1 MKVAVFFDGVDDELK
16 DRMESFISD
25 NWPHVL
31 LSSANEDP
39 PTKEG
44 DNHYATL
51 TVTNRRTGTPQPRTA
66 LNETILVNSEST
78 EEVLYRANAKL
89 GRLTSSDSIRSDQAV
104 SVESH
109 LSRREFLFGVF
120 GRTPPP
126 ANGTDNAPIV
136 SADSCE
142 ARFGCTKCVDACPAP
157 GALEIR
163 EKSLILSKEH
173 CIGCGLC
180 AGTCPVAAIQMPN
193 MSEKAYLGLISAIQ
207 NSPAPRKTLVITCDE
222 EKVPKIP
229 WVDVEQVPGIGTI
242 GLRQLAIAASSPISA
257 TILYC
262 PDGLCVG
269 KDHVKRAVDVISAL
283 TKANPPSV
291 HYLEG
296 AESAVQIEHIHNSA
310 LKREG
315 TFELTEIPW
324 KNYVDA
330 IENISA
336 ENSKGTGLGIT
347 DIQIA
352 ESCTLCN
359 ACVDRCPH
367 KALGIAEG
375 NLMFDPRNC
384 TGCGYCEQICPE
396 HSITLHERKDS
407 VEFREKTVYTDEMVR
422 CSKCN
427 LPYASA
433 KMIRKVS
440 ATLQINE
447 MTPICPACREKEMYD
462 ALFCNP
468 LPKVVN

>member
-1 MKVAVFFDGVDDELK
+1 MKVTVFLDGLDDEV
-16 DRMESFISD
+16 RARTESFIDD

-31 LSSANEDP
+31 IRSTNEKPPANYGSS
-39 PTKEG
+39 
-44 DNHYATL
+44 HYAAL
-51 TVTNRRTGTPQPRTA
+51 TITNSRTSIPQPRTS
-66 LNETILVNSEST
+66 LNETVLVNGESA
-78 EEVLYRANAKL
+78 EEVLYRVNTKL
-89 GRLTSSDSIRSDQAV
+89 GRLTNSDSIPSDKTV
-104 SVESH
+104 SVGSP
-109 LSRREFLFGVF
+109 LSRREFLFGVI
-120 GRTPPP
+120 GRTPP

-142 ARFGCTKCVDACPAP
+142 ARFGCTKCVDTCPAS
-157 GALEIR
+157 GALDIR
-163 EKSLILSKEH
+163 ENSLVLSKEH
-173 CIGCGLC
+173 CIRCGLC

-193 MSEKAYLGLISAIQ
+193 MSEKAYRGLISAIQ
-207 NSPAPRKTLVITCDE
+207 NSPALRKTLVITCNE

-229 WVDVEQVPGIGTI
+229 WVDVEQVPGIGAI
-242 GLRQLAIAASSPISA
+242 GLRQLAIAASSQLSA
-257 TILYC
+257 TIVYC

-269 KDHVKRAVDVISAL
+269 KEHVKRAVDVISTL

-291 HYLEG
+291 YYLEG
-296 AESAVQIEHIHNSA
+296 AESAGQIEHIHNSTTS
-310 LKREG
+310 REG

-324 KNYVDA
+324 KNYVSA
-330 IENISA
+330 KENISG
-336 ENSKGTGLGIT
+336 EDSKATGLGIT

-375 NLMFDPRNC
+375 NLMFDSRNC

-396 HSITLHERKDS
+396 HSITLRDWNDS
-407 VEFREKTVYTDEMVR
+407 IEFREKTTYRDEMVR

-440 ATLQINE
+440 AALQINE
-447 MTPICPACREKEMYD
+447 MTPICPACREKEMYE